1 MAITTPKEF
10 FKKVLT
16 KTKQGDTIVEKDIE
30 VANKFNC
37 FLQNDIAELYINCDS
52 GNDSNDGF
60 SELSP
65 LKTLDKALSLVRD
78 YGWASSHLYFMK
90 SGDYI
95 ATNYKNIASCSI
107 HFHSRDE
114 GINLIF
120 RNESTAFKPAYD
132 YTAFYGCHYNFG
144 STEKDT
150 DGFNFIHRMSVIF
163 QEPNTYEY
171 KGKTYKTNNPYFENC
186 STVFNGCD
194 IYVQDLYG
202 NNREEGSV
210 GFAGGNVMFDQTR
223 ACCMILFSYTQA
235 VMRDSCT
242 ILLAD
247 TLCALRCT
255 HARVMYYNHL
265 QNVGDEI
272 VPRWKYLY
280 NPSQGVNFGNVYRIN
295 TNQHHI
301 TEAVFTLVNS
311 ELSFPQNSS
320 YLIQNSSKSI
330 TNLIEKIVNALGA
343 TIICTDSTLNA
354 LNTYNSAGASQ
365 FHTINN
371 NICRLTLA
379 NGHFNKTV
387 TNGMIE
393 GS

>member
-10 FKKVLT
+10 FKRVLT
-16 KTKQGDTIVEKDIE
+16 KTKQGDSIIEKDIE

-114 GINLIF
+114 GIKLIF

-144 STEKDT
+144 STEEDS

-163 QEPNTYEY
+163 QVPDTYTY

-194 IYVQDLYG
+194 IFSQNLD
-202 NNREEGSV
+202 GSDRV
-210 GFAGGNVMFDQTR
+210 DGCIGFAGGNVLLQQCR
-223 ACCMILFSYTQA
+223 LRCMVLFSYTNA
-235 VMRDSCT
+235 VMRNVSSV
-242 ILLAD
+242 LQNNV
-247 TLCALRCT
+247 LCAIRNTNSKVTYFNDLNQDLT
-255 HARVMYYNHL
+255 
-265 QNVGDEI
+265 
-272 VPRWKYLY
+272 PKWKFIA
-280 NPSQGVNFGNVYRIN
+280 SNVYRVN
-295 TNQHHI
+295 TQGHNI
-301 TEAVFTLVNS
+301 TEALFTLVGSAEMNFVQLSNYQIANS
-311 ELSFPQNSS
+311 DTSVDKINR
-320 YLIQNSSKSI
+320 
-330 TNLIEKIVNALGA
+330 IVNSRGG
-343 TIICTDSTLNA
+343 TIICADATLSS
-354 LNTYNSAGASQ
+354 LNTYNQAGASQ
-365 FHTINN
+365 FTTIQDNFAQLSL
-371 NICRLTLA
+371 I
-379 NGHFNKTV
+379 NGHFNKSIHGNLV
-387 TNGMIE
+387 